1 MENLFVEG
9 RSAVGIIAGELF
21 VCHRGSI
28 VRIPAGAFHAMRTE
42 DDGTILLE
50 YKEGEKIIEVEIDGG
65 NTPKDTES
73 LADAIIRAIERIGS
87 IDAKPS
93 EPAAQEEKKHP
104 EPETR
109 TPSAEVAAKR
119 LGGGTVR
126 EASSVRKRKAGG
138 QIPLWHLG
146 VQAVD
151 RLPLWLVGVLVWL
164 GITLTGIAV
173 WKVV

>member
-50 YKEGEKIIEVEIDGG
+50 YKEGEKIIEEEIDGG

-73 LADAIIRAIERIGS
+73 LADAIVRAIERLT
-87 IDAKPS
+87 ALETKPKE
-93 EPAAQEEKKHP
+93 EPKDSPPPEEEKEKP
-104 EPETR
+104 KTQTPR
-109 TPSAEVAAKR
+109 PSAEVAAKR
-119 LGGGTVR
+119 LGGGTVH
-126 EASSVRKRKAGG
+126 EAKSAPSVRRRKTVG
-138 QIPLWHLG
+138 L
-146 VQAVD
+146 D